1 MKQLCGVVLFI
12 AAVSQ
17 RKGRPG
23 ILLHTRRL
31 RDFWIKVPSEPLSS
45 GMSNLCP
52 SYLRIHFYYD
62 ECREEKEEDPWQ
74 IFEQKLFLF
83 MSVKVFAIL
92 LFEYLFEKVIQQ

>member
-1 MKQLCGVVLFI
+1 MG
-12 AAVSQ
+12 
-17 RKGRPG
+17 
-23 ILLHTRRL
+23 
-31 RDFWIKVPSEPLSS
+31 
-45 GMSNLCP
+45 NLCP

-62 ECREEKEEDPWQ
+62 EYYDVEDPWQ

>member
-12 AAVSQ
+12 AAVLLLQ

-31 RDFWIKVPSEPLSS
+31 RDFYDKVPSEPLSRDM
-45 GMSNLCP
+45 GNLCP

-62 ECREEKEEDPWQ
+62 EYYDVEDPWQ

>member
-31 RDFWIKVPSEPLSS
+31 RDFWIKVPSEPLSR

-62 ECREEKEEDPWQ
+62 EYYDVEDPWQ